1 MRFFLDQNVDAR
13 VATILREMGHDAW
26 TAEESGLSRETDPNL
41 TIYAH
46 DRDAILLT
54 HDREFSTS
62 FKKHIVGR
70 HVFLDCRELAA
81 REVISARLPD
91 VIDILERKPDLY
103 VILRPDSFQV
113 VYASSSSSW

>member
-13 VATILREMGHDAW
+13 VATVLRELGHDAW
-26 TAEESGLSRETDPNL
+26 TAEESGLSREADPNL

-46 DRDAILLT
+46 DREATLLT
-54 HDREFSTS
+54 HDREFSNS

-81 REVISARLPD
+81 RDVIATRLPD
-91 VIDILERKPDLY
+91 VIDVLERKQDLY
-103 VILRPDSFQV
+103 VVLRPDSFQV
-113 VYASSSSSW
+113 GYAGSSSW

>member
-13 VATILREMGHDAW
+13 VAGVLRELGHHAW
-26 TAEESGLSRETDPNL
+26 TAEESGLSREADPNL

-54 HDREFSTS
+54 HDREFSRR
-62 FKKHIVGR
+62 FKKHMVGR

-81 REVISARLPD
+81 RDVVARRLPD
-91 VIDILERKPDLY
+91 VLDVLDRIPD
-103 VILRPDSFQV
+103 VCVALRQDSFQV
-113 VYASSSSSW
+113 VYASEAGW